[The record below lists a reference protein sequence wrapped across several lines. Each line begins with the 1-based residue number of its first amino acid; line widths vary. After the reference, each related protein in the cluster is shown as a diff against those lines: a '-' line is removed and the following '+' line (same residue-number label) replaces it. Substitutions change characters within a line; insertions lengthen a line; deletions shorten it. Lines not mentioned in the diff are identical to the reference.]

1 LDVSRFAKVFLSPA
15 FATPLDLCGLPPGSC
30 LRIVRAKNTIAFV
43 ESCEPMKPAEGS
55 AVIGKS
61 ITMRGEISGS
71 EELYIDGNFEGTI
84 RLPAN
89 RLTLGPNAIVKADL
103 DAGDVVIYGK
113 LEGNVRAAGRLE
125 LRDSAVLQGDIH
137 AGRLSIEENA
147 SMKGKVELTTA
158 QPATPA
164 AASA

>member
-1 LDVSRFAKVFLSPA
+1 
-15 FATPLDLCGLPPGSC
+15 
-30 LRIVRAKNTIAFV
+30 
-43 ESCEPMKPAEGS
+43 MKPAEGS
-55 AVIGKS
+55 AVIGKT

-71 EELYIDGNFEGTI
+71 EELFLDGNFEGTI
-84 RLPAN
+84 RLPQN
-89 RLTLGPNAIVKADL
+89 RLTLGPNARVKADL
-103 DAGDVVIYGK
+103 DAGDVVIYGT
-113 LEGNVRAAGRLE
+113 LDGNVKAAGRLE
-125 LRDSAVLQGDIH
+125 LRDSAVLRGDIH

>member
-1 LDVSRFAKVFLSPA
+1 
-15 FATPLDLCGLPPGSC
+15 
-30 LRIVRAKNTIAFV
+30 
-43 ESCEPMKPAEGS
+43 MKPVEGS
-55 AVIGKS
+55 AVIGKT

-71 EELYIDGNFEGTI
+71 EELYIDGNFEGSI
-84 RLPAN
+84 RLPDN
-89 RLTLGPNAIVKADL
+89 RLTLGPNAKVKADL

-113 LEGNVRAAGRLE
+113 LEGNVRAKGRLE

-158 QPATPA
+158 QSSATPA
-164 AASA
+164 AAGA

>member
-1 LDVSRFAKVFLSPA
+1 
-15 FATPLDLCGLPPGSC
+15 
-30 LRIVRAKNTIAFV
+30 
-43 ESCEPMKPAEGS
+43 MKPAEGS
-55 AVIGKS
+55 AVIGRS

-89 RLTLGPNAIVKADL
+89 RLTLGPNAVVKADL

-113 LEGNVRAAGRLE
+113 LQGNVRAAGRLE

-147 SMKGKVELTTA
+147 SMKGKVELTTG
-158 QPATPA
+158 QPVTPA